1 MTDINREVLAPCL
14 VVVDSHLLS
23 VVDDYIQDYSNECES
38 LAYAL
43 NAIETS
49 DPMSQGVIVAIRS
62 ALISISE
69 HAGKTSAEIMQQ
81 LILAPEIKEHI
92 NEQG

>member
-1 MTDINREVLAPCL
+1 MSQSNDVLEPRL
-14 VVVDSHLLS
+14 VIVDSHLLA

-43 NAIETS
+43 NAIETR
-49 DPMSQGVIVAIRS
+49 DPMSQGVVVAIRS

-69 HAGKTSAEIMQQ
+69 HAGKTSADIMGN
-81 LILAPEIKEHI
+81 LITQDEVSI
-92 NEQG
+92 NE